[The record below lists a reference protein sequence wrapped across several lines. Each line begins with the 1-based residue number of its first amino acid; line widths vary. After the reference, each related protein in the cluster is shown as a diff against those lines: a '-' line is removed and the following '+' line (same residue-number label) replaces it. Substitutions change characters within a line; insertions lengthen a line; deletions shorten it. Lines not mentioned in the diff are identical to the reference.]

1 MYTCLLKHYR
11 KKAGISQATLS
22 YAINISQNTI
32 SDYEHD
38 KIVPN
43 LKHADLLA
51 NFFKVSIYDLFH
63 LISEGYQ
70 HG

>member
-11 KKAGISQATLS
+11 KKAGISQAALS
-22 YAINISQNTI
+22 YAVHISQNTI
-32 SDYEHD
+32 SDYEND
-38 KIVPN
+38 KIIPS

-51 NFFKVSIYDLFH
+51 NFFEVSIYDLFH
-63 LISEGYQ
+63 LISEEYI